1 MKDLKSDCLWVS
13 DRIVLWNNTRGE
25 QIFKLYTN
33 SSGRCTHARFLDRTR
48 YIAGHVT
55 QDETDI
61 ATSPCSEVKKHR
73 VSFSLGRTGDADGVF
88 AFVPDFSR

>member
-1 MKDLKSDCLWVS
+1 MTVFGCQTGLYCGTIHEENKYFNCTQTLQADV
-13 DRIVLWNNTRGE
+13 RTRG
-25 QIFKLYTN
+25 
-33 SSGRCTHARFLDRTR
+33 SSIERVI
-48 YIAGHVT
+48 IAGHVT